1 MDLSLVSTQE
11 LLEAV
16 GVRFDAYVFIAVKA
30 LSVDH
35 TCDIHFSVNG
45 MIPTCIGLAQLATE
59 YVDQDDEE

>member
-1 MDLSLVSTQE
+1 MDLSLVDTQE

-30 LSVDH
+30 ISTDN

-45 MIPTCIGLAQLATE
+45 MMPTCVGLTQLATE